1 MIKLFINK
9 INNLIR
15 ENRPR
20 DEGVEVLLEFLNQ
33 LGYVELVNRFKILKD
48 KE

>member
-1 MIKLFINK
+1 MIKLFISK

-15 ENRPR
+15 ENKPR
-20 DEGVEVLLEFLNQ
+20 EEGVEVLLEFLNQ
-33 LGYVELVNRFKILKD
+33 LGYTELVNRFKILKN